1 MRPGGGVIR
10 PEDFLPPPLPP
21 AKADIFE
28 RAIVARSA
36 REEMEQCRR
45 TLGELDVVLLE
56 QGLAKA
62 QDFNANLEGWRDKI
76 YVNLVSSDDS

>member
-1 MRPGGGVIR
+1 
-10 PEDFLPPPLPP
+10 
-21 AKADIFE
+21 
-28 RAIVARSA
+28 
-36 REEMEQCRR
+36 MEQCRR